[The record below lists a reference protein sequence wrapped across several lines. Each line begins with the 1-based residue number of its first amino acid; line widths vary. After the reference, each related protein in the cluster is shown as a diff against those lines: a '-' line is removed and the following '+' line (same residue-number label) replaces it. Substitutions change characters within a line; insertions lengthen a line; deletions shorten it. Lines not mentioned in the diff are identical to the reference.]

1 MDIKYFGVEG
11 AIIDERFGDPIYIP
25 SLVVDKKEEIL
36 DSYLNPEYVRDE
48 NGKEFFYPNRV
59 EIDDNIFLE
68 IAGIY
73 EHGIIYDVFSMKNNN
88 DEDKINTS
96 GKLIVAANNASL
108 FIDKLDDSYSY
119 NRLFNEVISN
129 SVKNFEIFTKPLG
142 KEIKIQKMYGTR
154 TNNKFLKIVDKMQ
167 RDIEAEVIAL
177 AINNSV
183 KVLKPSI
190 EDTKKILTK
199 KRK

>member
-11 AIIDERFGDPIYIP
+11 AIIDERFDDPIYIP

-142 KEIKIQKMYGTR
+142 KKIKIQKMYGTR